1 MQNRC
6 QDVEVNQHHNAAL
19 AVPRG
24 GEVVPHL
31 SSKTENAKLL
41 ASLADLKRTRPMNIL
56 RRRFLLISAS
66 AFAMSRP
73 ILGAILPDVDVAVI
87 GAGMAGLAAAQR
99 LRAGGLRAA
108 VSEARTR
115 ICGREFT
122 EHQRFGV
129 PFNHGCA
136 WTHADAANL
145 FVQIADRF
153 GFRENLDADQSRLF
167 DKTGQMPET
176 ANLRLDAAYGRLQ
189 SMIEEV
195 GRANLETPQSEAHSH
210 SGAIERLA
218 RETVAHLQFGVEP
231 DDVSTKD
238 AFNRIPVSNLYLAPR
253 GFGNLERGFGAGI
266 DISLSTPVR
275 NVHWHADA
283 VWLHTPHGVGRARAA
298 LITA

>member
-122 EHQRFGV
+122 EHQDSASLSITAAPGLMQTLPISLSRSRINSVFGKIWTPISPV
-129 PFNHGCA
+129 CLTRLGKCPRRRTCA
-136 WTHADAANL
+136 WTPL
-145 FVQIADRF
+145 
-153 GFRENLDADQSRLF
+153 
-167 DKTGQMPET
+167 
-176 ANLRLDAAYGRLQ
+176 
-189 SMIEEV
+189 
-195 GRANLETPQSEAHSH
+195 
-210 SGAIERLA
+210 
-218 RETVAHLQFGVEP
+218 TVVYNQ
-231 DDVSTKD
+231 
-238 AFNRIPVSNLYLAPR
+238 
-253 GFGNLERGFGAGI
+253 
-266 DISLSTPVR
+266 
-275 NVHWHADA
+275 
-283 VWLHTPHGVGRARAA
+283 
-298 LITA
+298 